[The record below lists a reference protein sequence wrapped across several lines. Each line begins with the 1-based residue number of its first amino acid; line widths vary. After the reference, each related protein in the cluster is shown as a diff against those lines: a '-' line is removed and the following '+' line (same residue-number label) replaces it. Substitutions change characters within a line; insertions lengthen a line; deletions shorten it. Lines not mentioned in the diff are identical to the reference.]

1 MRTVLVKIKQ
11 MYLSKLLV
19 IISIVPPEA
28 GGVQQAA
35 KPKLQ
40 VTPVSDNSNCHH
52 CTDSQGSH
60 FFHVSISLCLLLK
73 SLFASFLVV
82 SLLQDKEGI

>member
-60 FFHVSISLCLLLK
+60 FFHVSISLCLL
-73 SLFASFLVV
+73 
-82 SLLQDKEGI
+82 